1 MITSTRLTWQHRFE
15 TTLICQLTVIYR
27 SIRSMKPL
35 VETAGWNYRLKRPVE
50 TTDES
55 IDRTT
60 EKTSGK
66 SSLISRF
73 CCRVWRTSKHN
84 FAQRFPLPS
93 WQLLLEIFLFEV
105 LTNVFLGSSGLQLWE
120 RKVLYG
126 PIKTYSLSIKS
137 SVITDQ
143 FDRWN
148 YGSGETYWF
157 VLLVLSHRCMHEQRY
172 FYATFSVAQLVA
184 CVDSNLLR
192 RIANRL
198 VSRICFQDF
207 QFHPR
212 FW

>member
-105 LTNVFLGSSGLQLWE
+105 LTNIFFWGAADS
-120 RKVLYG
+120 KYG
-126 PIKTYSLSIKS
+126 RGKS
-137 SVITDQ
+137 FTDQ
-143 FDRWN
+143 SRHILCQLNHRSLPINSID
-148 YGSGETYWF
+148 ETMGQGQLT
-157 VLLVLSHRCMHEQRY
+157 V
-172 FYATFSVAQLVA
+172 FY
-184 CVDSNLLR
+184 CWYC
-192 RIANRL
+192 RIAACTSKDTFTQRSPL
-198 VSRICFQDF
+198 PS
-207 QFHPR
+207 
-212 FW
+212 W